1 MPPKTRD
8 TAQPVLTVLVRGTLL
23 AHLALSNPGLEDGK
37 LWSKGQCLD
46 VVKFLG
52 GLQIFS
58 KIVFFLIAVE
68 FLNFLEGI
76 EVIIFYISIL
86 IMSCLRKLFF
96 ERMVL
101 NIEF

>member
-37 LWSKGQCLD
+37 LSKGQCLD

-58 KIVFFLIAVE
+58 KIVFFLTAVE

-76 EVIIFYISIL
+76 EVIIFYISIQ